1 VNFELKISVWPNAKN
16 TTRLSVGDFLFAI
29 ILGFTNIPRVLNRL
43 LVCRCAKT
51 TLMANEIAGFGDLK
65 FYLLVILSD
74 LTIKCVIGFD
84 RLVRILKDQ

>member
-1 VNFELKISVWPNAKN
+1 
-16 TTRLSVGDFLFAI
+16 
-29 ILGFTNIPRVLNRL
+29 
-43 LVCRCAKT
+43 
-51 TLMANEIAGFGDLK
+51 MANEIAGFGDLK